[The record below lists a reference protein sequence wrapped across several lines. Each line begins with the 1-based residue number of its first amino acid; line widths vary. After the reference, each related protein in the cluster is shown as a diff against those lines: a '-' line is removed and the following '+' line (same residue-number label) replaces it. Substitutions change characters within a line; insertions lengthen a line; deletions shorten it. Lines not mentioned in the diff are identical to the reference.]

1 MKGLLMN
8 NLEFNHFKDYLNKNL
23 LDSNIKISIDELLCT
38 SFNNSHYLKN
48 TLTNDQMD
56 NILLDIVKLVHYH
69 KLNEEKLTLYY
80 DFLKDKFSLTF
91 IDYSIDDEITVFH
104 NQDNLVNI
112 VNYLSNKNFKTII
125 KKRLIQDII
134 SKNNIKFLKNY
145 YNFIK

>member
-1 MKGLLMN
+1 MN